1 MTRNLFCVAEDILS
15 DNLQEEFL
23 ELKCNFIAKD
33 DFEVMPQSTIFG
45 QNTCTYIKTLVVQ
58 PYGSYFRFRPLTF
71 VKWIFYSG
79 QCKNKMSE
87 QTRLQSQ
94 YAMYFVFNKAAH

>member
-1 MTRNLFCVAEDILS
+1 MTRNPFCVAEDILS

-23 ELKCNFIAKD
+23 ELKCNSIAKD